1 MCILEV
7 SGIKPQYL
15 TALLTELMQLTYMS
29 PLTYSEQ
36 CDRHVCSEDVNH
48 SHGQ

>member
-1 MCILEV
+1 MSILEV
-7 SGIKPQYL
+7 SGIKPPYQ
-15 TALLTELMQLTYMS
+15 TALLTELVELIYMS

-36 CDRHVCSEDVNH
+36 CDKHACSKDVNY